1 MPIPTKP
8 IPESIL
14 RAAARIKTVADHQV
28 FNPLG
33 MTTSTFR
40 ILNLLAQSEDGRR
53 TPGYL
58 MKFVGGTKS
67 NMSQRLNFLAK
78 NKLIKRV
85 EPKVGEDNR
94 KVFITLTPVGKT
106 LVSDVTKKIA
116 KAKLR
121 LENFFTPA
129 EIANHF
135 AFIEKLNLF
144 FDENEKQI
152 PDLFT

>member
-40 ILNLLAQSEDGRR
+40 ILNLLASSEEGRL
-53 TPGYL
+53 TPGFL

-78 NKLIKRV
+78 NKLVKRV

-94 KVFITLTPVGKT
+94 KVFIMLTPVGKT
-106 LVSDVTKKIA
+106 LVDDVTRKIS
-116 KAKLR
+116 KAKIK
-121 LENFFTPA
+121 LENNFTTT

-135 AFIEKLNLF
+135 AFIEKLNHF

-152 PDLFT
+152 PDLFR